1 MTDQTDIQGTDVPTD
16 EIIHAI
22 SEVMEIYDT
31 TVGWEDYVLRA
42 RGRLTIESERAYTQL
57 ESKLHP
63 LGFTPLFRME
73 GEEHVVLLKPGV
85 AQLKPSNPLV
95 NIVLFAVTLLSVL
108 YTGSLQGGAVG
119 EMLFSEG
126 AEFSIWPVARMLWTG
141 WPFAASLLGI
151 LLAHEL
157 GHYFAARWHGAPVT
171 LPYFIPHPTGFLGT
185 MGAVIRMKAPIRN
198 RRVLLDI
205 GVAGPLAGL
214 AVALP
219 VVIVGLELSEVS
231 VLPTGDFLLEGNSI
245 LYLLAKL
252 LVHGEFLPKPATYG
266 GVPPLLYWVVFFFT
280 GQPAPLG
287 GVDVMIHP
295 VALAGWAGLL
305 VTGLNLIPAGQLDGG
320 HVLYVLIGRTVRKWQ
335 PLIIGGLFLLGFAW
349 SGWWFW
355 AILIYMFGR
364 QHPQLL
370 DEITPLDPGRR
381 MVALG
386 TLLLFFIVIVPIPL
400 QVY

>member
-1 MTDQTDIQGTDVPTD
+1 MTDHTYIQEAGVPTD
-16 EIIHAI
+16 ELIQAI

-31 TVGWEDYVLRA
+31 TAGWEDYVLRA
-42 RGRLTIESERAYTQL
+42 RGILTIESETAYTQL
-57 ESKLHP
+57 EGKLHP

-73 GEEHVVLLKPGV
+73 GEKHVVLLTHGV
-85 AQLKPSNPLV
+85 AQPKPSNPSV
-95 NIVLFAVTLLSVL
+95 NIVLFAITLVSVL
-108 YTGSLQGGAVG
+108 FAGSLQGGAVG
-119 EMLFSEG
+119 EIPFAEG
-126 AEFSIWPVARMLWTG
+126 ADFSIWPVVRMLWTG

-151 LLAHEL
+151 LLAHEM

-171 LPYFIPHPTGFLGT
+171 LPYFIPLPTGFLGT

-198 RRVLLDI
+198 RRALLDI

-214 AVALP
+214 VVALP

-252 LVHGEFLPKPATYG
+252 LVHGEFLPKPDTYG
-266 GVPPLLYWVVFFFT
+266 GVSPLLYWVVFFFT

-287 GVDVMIHP
+287 GVDVLIHP

-320 HVLYVLIGRTVRKWQ
+320 HVLYVLIGRTVSKWQ
-335 PLIIGGLFLLGFAW
+335 PLIIGGLILLGLVW
-349 SGWWFW
+349 RGWWFW
-355 AILIYMFGR
+355 AVLIYMFGR

-370 DEITPLDPGRR
+370 DEITPLDPRR
-381 MVALG
+381 RNVALG
-386 TLLLFFIVIVPIPL
+386 TLLLFIFVIVPIPL